1 MPNILALSGSLRSKS
16 FNTMLLRAV
25 AAAAPAG
32 TRVEIG
38 SIRDIPLYDGDVDA
52 ASGVPPAVRDLK
64 EKIAAA
70 DGLLLA
76 TPEYNHSIPG
86 VLKNAIDWISRPASD
101 IARVFGGRVVGLIGA
116 TTGPGATILAQAA
129 WLPVLRAL
137 GTLPYPGPRVIVA
150 HAARVFDEQGRIVD
164 DALRVLLEKYIAG
177 FAEFS
182 SRHDIHKT

>member
-1 MPNILALSGSLRSKS
+1 
-16 FNTMLLRAV
+16 
-25 AAAAPAG
+25 
-32 TRVEIG
+32 
-38 SIRDIPLYDGDVDA
+38 
-52 ASGVPPAVRDLK
+52 VRDLK

-86 VLKNAIDWISRPASD
+86 VLKNAIDWISRPVSD
-101 IARVFGGRVVGLIGA
+101 IARVFGGRPVGIIGA

-137 GTLPYPGPRVIVA
+137 GMLPYFGPRIAVT
-150 HAARVFDEQGRIVD
+150 HAAKVFDEHGQLLDSAVRG
-164 DALRVLLEKYIAG
+164 LLEKYIAG

-182 SRHDIHKT
+182 ARHGGDRA